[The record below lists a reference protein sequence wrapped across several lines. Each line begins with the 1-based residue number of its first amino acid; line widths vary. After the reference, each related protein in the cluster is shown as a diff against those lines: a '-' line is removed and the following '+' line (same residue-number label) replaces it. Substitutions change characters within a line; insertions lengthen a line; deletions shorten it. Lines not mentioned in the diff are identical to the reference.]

1 MLFDT
6 NIWSELLRP
15 APHEAVVALM
25 GAERD
30 NILLSSIVL
39 AELEFGVA
47 NQSEPERRKMLRHFV
62 DDIVV
67 QFEERII
74 APDRATAKVFGEVK
88 ARLRAEGK
96 PIADLDLLIAA
107 QALAAGVPLV
117 TRNVSDMA
125 RTGVRIINPW
135 EPNA

>member
-15 APHEAVVALM
+15 APNEAVVALM

-47 NQSEPERRKMLRHFV
+47 NQSEPGRRKMLRHFV

-88 ARLRAEGK
+88 ARLRADGK

>member
-15 APHEAVVALM
+15 APNEAVVALM

-39 AELEFGVA
+39 AELEFGIA

-74 APDRATAKVFGEVK
+74 ALDRATAKVFGEVK
-88 ARLRAEGK
+88 ARLRADGK

>member
-15 APHEAVVALM
+15 APNEAVVALM

-39 AELEFGVA
+39 AELEFGIA

-74 APDRATAKVFGEVK
+74 APDRPTARVFGEVK
-88 ARLRAEGK
+88 ARLRADGK

-125 RTGVRIINPW
+125 RTGVLIINPW

>member
-15 APHEAVVALM
+15 APNEAVVALM

-47 NQSEPERRKMLRHFV
+47 NQSEPGRRKMLRHFV

-88 ARLRAEGK
+88 ARLRADGT

-107 QALAAGVPLV
+107 QALGADVPLV